1 MTKVR
6 SVETPLNNTMK
17 TSTKRILAL
26 ILTSA
31 LFALFG
37 SSCGTVRGFGK
48 DVEKTGE
55 HIEDSTR

>member
-1 MTKVR
+1 
-6 SVETPLNNTMK
+6 MK

-26 ILTSA
+26 ILSSA
-31 LFALFG
+31 FFALFG
-37 SSCGTVRGFGK
+37 AGCGTVRGFGK

>member
-1 MTKVR
+1 
-6 SVETPLNNTMK
+6 VETPLITIMK

-26 ILTSA
+26 ILSSA
-31 LFALFG
+31 FFALF
-37 SSCGTVRGFGK
+37 SSGCGTVRGFGK